1 MSATN
6 LILSSL
12 WLTPPP
18 KLRGS
23 VHLAL
28 TSSMSPSSRRAS
40 QSSVGIGITE
50 LLPEPVI
57 RWDSLKTASF
67 LKILIRAVVP
77 GLNPVE
83 AMPQRA

>member
-28 TSSMSPSSRRAS
+28 TSSMSPSSRRALVATQNQPCLS
-40 QSSVGIGITE
+40 IV
-50 LLPEPVI
+50 
-57 RWDSLKTASF
+57 
-67 LKILIRAVVP
+67 
-77 GLNPVE
+77 
-83 AMPQRA
+83 